1 MTAPAPPTP
10 SIARLALVITAAA
23 IAIALAHAVDRTVF
37 LRIDAP
43 GAADNDWARA
53 LRITG
58 YLPTW
63 LVIAAALALI
73 DSRRATFPPPLH
85 DRWTRA
91 ATLALA
97 PALAG
102 LLAEGIKLVIRRER
116 PALPDAAYIFRP
128 FTESPWSTSGLG
140 MPSSHT
146 AVAFGAAYIL
156 TRLHPAAW
164 PVWMGIAAG
173 CGLTRIL
180 ARAHAT
186 SDVIVGA
193 LTGLAA
199 GAIVWALH
207 LGFTRSRDRET
218 APC

>member
-1 MTAPAPPTP
+1 MTAPAHPSP
-10 SIARLALVITAAA
+10 SIARLAIAIIIAAV
-23 IAIALAHAVDRTVF
+23 AIALAHAVDRAVF
-37 LRIDAP
+37 LRINAP

-53 LRITG
+53 LRIAG

-73 DSRRATFPPPLH
+73 DSRRATFPPPLR
-85 DRWTRA
+85 DRWSRA

-102 LLAEGIKLVIRRER
+102 LLAEGLKLVIRRER

-128 FTESPWSTSGLG
+128 FADSPWSTSGLG

-156 TRLHPAAW
+156 TRLHPPAW
-164 PVWMGIAAG
+164 PVWMCIAAG

-180 ARAHAT
+180 ARAHST
-186 SDVIVGA
+186 SDVIAGA

-199 GAIVWALH
+199 GAIVWTLH
-207 LGFTRSRDRET
+207 LRISRAPAREA